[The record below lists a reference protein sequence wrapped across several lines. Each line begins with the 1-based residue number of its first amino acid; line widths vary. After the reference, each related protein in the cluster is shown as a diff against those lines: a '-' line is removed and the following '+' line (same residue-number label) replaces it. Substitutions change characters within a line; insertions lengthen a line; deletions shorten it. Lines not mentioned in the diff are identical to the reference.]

1 MKVAIGLLI
10 ALLLAAWG
18 CAPVHPALSPRPQV
32 GEPSLP
38 QPVQIGRPCASDEA
52 AALEAAAVGDPQA
65 ALKGA
70 VCLIYL
76 AERAEEG
83 PSRLADIRRGRKLAE
98 KAVAAWPESGLA
110 HYLLAWLVGL
120 EAEAVPLKGLELVRV
135 LEREAQTAAGLE
147 PAVDHGGPHRMLGE
161 VYLRAPGF
169 PVSLGDSELAV
180 EHFRKAVAQAPLY
193 AENRL
198 GLTEAL
204 LAEEET
210 AAACA
215 ELTET
220 WRRLVPDE
228 EDANWQR
235 ALKLQ
240 QRLCERLGPGPESD
254 AGSW

>member
-18 CAPVHPALSPRPQV
+18 CAPVRPIPSPRPVV

-38 QPVQIGRPCASDEA
+38 QPVQIGRPCTSDEA
-52 AALEAAAVGDPQA
+52 AALEAKAAGDSQA

-83 PSRLADIRRGRKLAE
+83 PSRLGDIRRGRKLAE

-120 EAEAVPLKGLELVRV
+120 EADAVPLKGLELVRV

-169 PVSLGDSELAV
+169 PVSIGDSELAV

-198 GLTEAL
+198 GLAEAL

-210 AAACA
+210 AAACKQLSEFFHNSFGDRDGDPNCLKA
-215 ELTET
+215 LELQ
-220 WRRLVPDE
+220 W
-228 EDANWQR
+228 
-235 ALKLQ
+235 
-240 QRLCERLGPGPESD
+240 RLCEQIAAE
-254 AGSW
+254 